1 MDEVIIPVRNQVS
14 DYVLGQGFWVRRQ
27 HILALAVC
35 AFPGVLSIAIRLL
48 EKAIPIEHFPAGLHA
63 HVVQK
68 LCYVHLS
75 HF

>member
-1 MDEVIIPVRNQVS
+1 MDEVIIPVCNQVS

-27 HILALAVC
+27 HMLVLAVC
-35 AFPGVLSIAIRLL
+35 AFMGVLSIAIRLL
-48 EKAIPIEHFPAGLHA
+48 TYRTFSSWTNALHA

-68 LCYVHLS
+68 SCYVRLS